1 MIFLTQYSY
10 KHEEQKK
17 EENSMPSMTI
27 PDESMTIQE
36 MFIRAQKGMPLS
48 IRDNG
53 YHAFSDENVN
63 MDLDTFDNLDLIDI
77 QEIDE
82 TLAKEEREHVEK
94 LEKRKKKAQRDEL
107 RREIELELSLKK
119 ASVPPSSAS
128 SPGDDFP
135 AV

>member
-1 MIFLTQYSY
+1 
-10 KHEEQKK
+10 
-17 EENSMPSMTI
+17 
-27 PDESMTIQE
+27 
-36 MFIRAQKGMPLS
+36 MPLS

-53 YHAFSDENVN
+53 YHAFSDENVS

-82 TLAKEEREHVEK
+82 TLAQEERAEVEK
-94 LEKRKKKAQRDEL
+94 LEKKKAKAQRE
-107 RREIELELSLKK
+107 RIIREYESELSRKK
-119 ASVPPSSAS
+119 ASVPSSSAS